1 MCRHEIKQCPRCKND
16 FECKTNNVLQCQC
29 AGILLTE
36 NQRELITDQYS
47 DCLCADC
54 LHYFSRGQDKR
65 DAIIAVRSVV

>member
-29 AGILLTE
+29 AGISLTE
-36 NQRELITDQYS
+36 NQRTLIANQYS

-54 LHYFSRGQDKR
+54 LHYFSREQNQLDE
-65 DAIIAVRSVV
+65 IIAART

>member
-1 MCRHEIKQCPRCKND
+1 MCQHEIKQCPRCKTD

-29 AGILLTE
+29 VGIPLSE
-36 NQRELITDQYS
+36 KQRTMIANDFG

-65 DAIIAVRSVV
+65 DHLIAERS